1 MENIVISAV
10 NHSISIEDDD
20 EYREKR
26 YFEFDINHDDIR
38 AVYGHLEL
46 PKAEVDRILR
56 CQPCGLGENWTDMP
70 QFLGWFGKTIEDEPV
85 EFGPS
90 NVDVHHQSVDC
101 PVESIMD
108 HIDHLN
114 PEQLDMLLE
123 RIHAEY
129 GIGMEHLA

>member
-1 MENIVISAV
+1 TGTRMENIEI
-10 NHSISIEDDD
+10 NDCWKEDGIQ
-20 EYREKR
+20 KSW
-26 YFEFDINHDDIR
+26 FDFNINHDDIQ

-56 CQPCGLGENWTDMP
+56 WAEYADWADMP

-90 NVDVHHQSVDC
+90 NVDG

-108 HIDHLN
+108 QIDRLN
-114 PEQLDMLLE
+114 QEQLDMLLE
-123 RIHAEY
+123 RIHADY
-129 GIGMEHLA
+129 GIAMDHLA